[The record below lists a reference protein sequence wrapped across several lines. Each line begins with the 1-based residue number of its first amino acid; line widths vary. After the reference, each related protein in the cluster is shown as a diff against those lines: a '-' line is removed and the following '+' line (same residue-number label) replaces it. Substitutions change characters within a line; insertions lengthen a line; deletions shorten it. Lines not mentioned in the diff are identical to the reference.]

1 MKGFCNC
8 EDAIIIQNNNP
19 DEIRKLKSFLNYYLT
34 GCRYCN
40 EAWLCHHAGFNRGC
54 LVL

>member
-1 MKGFCNC
+1 MKGFCSC

-34 GCRYCN
+34 GLPVFN
-40 EAWLCHHAGFNRGC
+40 KAWLCHPCRF
-54 LVL
+54 

>member
-34 GCRYCN
+34 G
-40 EAWLCHHAGFNRGC
+40 LP
-54 LVL
+54 VLQ

>member
-19 DEIRKLKSFLNYYLT
+19 VEIRKLKSFFELLLD
-34 GCRYCN
+34 GAACIQ
-40 EAWLCHHAGFNRGC
+40 
-54 LVL
+54 